1 MLKHLPLVLACIFL
15 LSVCAGGQ
23 KKTASPRPAKPVPE
37 VYELILQGK
46 ISEAVRL
53 TSKSIARAEGAVDK
67 LIDIVDA
74 QIVDREITKAQT
86 TLKSAESFV
95 DAYAKAVPGKSL
107 RGNALKGRNL
117 RIQGIKLNDAK
128 EYAKAESTLR
138 QALTV
143 SLDAKDARLEGG
155 IRNNLGFALQAQ
167 GKLED
172 AVKEFEAARDIAE
185 KQDDPLRAGSYNFN
199 LGRTFFQLGRM
210 DAALAAY
217 KRSADQNKA
226 AAKPDLE
233 ARAMMMAGIA
243 QSRLDSF
250 SPEAMKFFQL
260 AFKLFDQIGDKR
272 NAAWCLYLMGDHTA
286 YTQRFADAA
295 AYGEKAVLLLKAGND
310 TDALQKVYEFLSEMY
325 GKTGAKEKSDQFRQL
340 ADEIARKQPQPKKE

>member
-1 MLKHLPLVLACIFL
+1 MLKRFSLVLGCICV
-15 LSVCAGGQ
+15 LSVWAGGQ
-23 KKTASPRPAKPVPE
+23 KKIASPRPAKPIPE

-46 ISEAVRL
+46 IAEAVRL
-53 TSKSIARAEGAVDK
+53 TSKSVPQAEGAVNK
-67 LIDIVDA
+67 LFDMVDA
-74 QIVDREITKAQT
+74 QIVDREITKAQA
-86 TLKSAESFV
+86 TLKSAESFL
-95 DAYAKAVPGKSL
+95 DAYAKAVPGKSIS
-107 RGNALKGRNL
+107 GNALKGRNL

-128 EYAKAESTLR
+128 EYGKAESTLR
-138 QALTV
+138 QALAV
-143 SLDAKDARLEGG
+143 SLEAKDARLEGG
-155 IRNNLGFALQAQ
+155 IRNNLGFAMQAQ

-185 KQDDPLRAGSYNFN
+185 KQNDQLRAGSYNFN

-210 DAALAAY
+210 DSALAAY

-233 ARAMMMAGIA
+233 ARATMMAGIA
-243 QSRLDSF
+243 QSRQDSF
-250 SPEAMKFFQL
+250 TPEAMKYFQL

-295 AYGEKAVLLLKAGND
+295 AYGEKAVPLLKASND
-310 TDALQKVYEFLSEMY
+310 TDALQKVYEFLSDMY
-325 GKTGAKEKSDQFRQL
+325 GRTGAKDKSDQYRQL
-340 ADEIARKQPQPKKE
+340 ADEIARKSPQPNKE